1 MSLLV
6 DTIMFSIPANR
17 KKTPSGWTSFNAPC
31 CYERGHKPDTRK
43 RGGIIQADDGISY
56 HCFNCGFKASWQPG
70 RPLSRNMKLFMQW
83 INISDDDI
91 TKISFD
97 ILRQNENADIK
108 EFKVQIPQFETVD
121 LPPQAVKIADVKEV
135 NDDLLAVLEYMA
147 DRCLNLDDTDYYWSP
162 HPTYKDKLIVPFYHE
177 GRIVGY
183 ITRVIQWNK
192 NQKYV
197 DKPKYMQEVQ
207 PGFVFNLDEQRYNK
221 AFCIVCEGP
230 LDAIHVEGCALL
242 GASISKQQEMLLK
255 KLNKPI
261 IYVPD
266 RDYPGRQMMMK
277 AMQLG
282 WQISM
287 PDWQKDCKDINDA
300 VKIYGRLYTLHSIV
314 SAAEESEVKIKL
326 RAKTWFSLKNI

>member
-6 DTIMFSIPANR
+6 DTIMWSIPANR
-17 KKTPSGWTSFNAPC
+17 KKTPSGWISFNAPC
-31 CYERGHKPDTRK
+31 CYERGHKPDTKK
-43 RGGIIQADDGISY
+43 RGGVKQADEGISY

-83 INISDDDI
+83 INIGDDDI
-91 TKISFD
+91 IKITFD
-97 ILRQNENADIK
+97 ILRQNENIEAK
-108 EFKVQIPQFETVD
+108 EFKILMPQFETVE
-121 LPPQAVKIADVKEV
+121 LPPGAIKIADVKEV
-135 NDDLLAVLEYMA
+135 DNDLLTVLEYMA

-162 HPTYKDKLIVPFYHE
+162 DPLYKDKLIVPFYYE

-183 ITRVIQWNK
+183 ITRVIQWEK

-266 RDYPGRQMMMK
+266 RDYPGRQMMIK

-287 PDWQKDCKDINDA
+287 PDWQKSCKDINDA
-300 VKIYGRLYTLHSIV
+300 VKLYGRLYTLHSIV
-314 SAAEESEVKIKL
+314 SSAEESEIKIKL

>member
-6 DTIMFSIPANR
+6 DIIMHSLPAGR

-43 RGGIIQADDGISY
+43 RGGIIEADGGISY

-70 RPLSRNMKLFMQW
+70 RPLSQNLKSFMQW

-91 TKISFD
+91 TKIAFD
-97 ILRQNENADIK
+97 ILRQNENISAKEYTYDIPK
-108 EFKVQIPQFETVD
+108 FEIIS
-121 LPPQAVKIADVKEV
+121 LPPQSKKIKDITSVDE
-135 NDDLLAVLEYMA
+135 NLLAVLEYMA
-147 DRCLNLDDTDYYWSP
+147 SRQLNLDDTDYYWSS
-162 HPTYKDKLIVPFYHE
+162 HPNFKDKLIVPFYYE

-183 ITRVIQWNK
+183 ITRVIKWEK
-192 NQKYV
+192 GDKYV
-197 DKPKYMQEVQ
+197 NKPKYLQEVQ
-207 PGFVFNLDEQRYNK
+207 PGFVYNLDEQRPNK

-242 GASISKQQEMLLK
+242 GASISKGQELLLK
-255 KLNKPI
+255 RLNKPI

-266 RDYPGRQMMMK
+266 RDYPGRQMMIK
-277 AMQLG
+277 AMELG

-287 PDWQKDCKDINDA
+287 PEWDKSCNDINDA
-300 VKIYGRLYTLHSIV
+300 VKLYGRLYTLHSIV
-314 SAAEESEVKIKL
+314 SAAEESTIKTKL